1 VWTGTWGAYD
11 AWLTVIVMAM
21 RALVVV
27 NPAATST
34 SPRRLDV
41 VLGALAHEL
50 HTEVVMTSHRG
61 HAMELGAM
69 ARAHGHDVVVS
80 IGGDGTLNEVVNGLL
95 AKDPGPDVP
104 SLGVIPGGSANV
116 FARDVGI
123 PEDPVDA
130 TGVLLAALRSGSRRT
145 LGLGK
150 ADGRW
155 FTFCAGL
162 GLDAGVIREVEYRRR
177 AGAAASV
184 GLYVRSALREFYRV
198 TDRRKPAIT
207 LKLPGREP
215 IRDLFLA
222 VVSNV
227 APWTYLGRRP
237 VNPSPRASFDA
248 GLDVFAMTKLRTLS
262 TVRHA
267 AELLL
272 RRDGPD
278 GRDVLS
284 IHDVPSL
291 VLRAKPPLPYQLDGD
306 YLGERSA
313 VRMEAVSKALRVVA

>member
-1 VWTGTWGAYD
+1 
-11 AWLTVIVMAM
+11 M

-27 NPAATST
+27 NPAATAT

-50 HTEVVMTSHRG
+50 HTEIVTTTHRG
-61 HAMELGAM
+61 HATDVAAI
-69 ARAHGHDVVVS
+69 ARAHGHDIVVS
-80 IGGDGTLNEVVNGLL
+80 VGGDGTLNEVVNGLL
-95 AKDPGPDVP
+95 AKDLGADVP

-116 FARDVGI
+116 FARDIGI
-123 PEDPVDA
+123 PQDPVDA
-130 TGVLLAALRSGSRRT
+130 MGVLLQALRSGSRRT
-145 LGLGK
+145 VGLGK

-162 GLDAGVIREVEYRRR
+162 GLDAGVIREVEFRRR
-177 AGAAASV
+177 AGAGASV

-227 APWTYLGRRP
+227 APWTYLSSRP
-237 VNPSPRASFDA
+237 VNPSPRASFDT
-248 GLDVFAMTKLRTLS
+248 GLDVFALTKLRTLS

-267 AELLL
+267 AELLF
-272 RRDGPD
+272 RRNGPT
-278 GRDVLS
+278 GRDVVS
-284 IHDVPSL
+284 IHDAPTL
-291 VLRAKPPLPYQLDGD
+291 ILKAKPPLPYQLDGD
-306 YLGERSA
+306 YLGERSE
-313 VRMEAVSKALRVVA
+313 VRMEAVPNALRVVV